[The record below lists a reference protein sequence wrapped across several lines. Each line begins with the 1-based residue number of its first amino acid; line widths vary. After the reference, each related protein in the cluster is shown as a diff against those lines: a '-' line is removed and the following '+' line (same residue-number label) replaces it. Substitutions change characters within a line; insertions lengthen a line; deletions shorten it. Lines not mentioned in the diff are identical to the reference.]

1 MRFTPEQFKS
11 FPVRNQKET
20 RGAKSKYPFKR
31 MRVGDSR
38 LFKGEGANASDC
50 KAYAA
55 AQKYALYNGKKF
67 SGRKEPGK
75 PGYVRIW
82 RIE

>member
-1 MRFTPEQFKS
+1 M
-11 FPVRNQKET
+11 
-20 RGAKSKYPFKR
+20 
-31 MRVGDSR
+31 
-38 LFKGEGANASDC
+38 FKGEGANASDC

-55 AQKYALYNGKKF
+55 AQKYALYHGKKF
-67 SGRKEPGK
+67 KGRKEPGK